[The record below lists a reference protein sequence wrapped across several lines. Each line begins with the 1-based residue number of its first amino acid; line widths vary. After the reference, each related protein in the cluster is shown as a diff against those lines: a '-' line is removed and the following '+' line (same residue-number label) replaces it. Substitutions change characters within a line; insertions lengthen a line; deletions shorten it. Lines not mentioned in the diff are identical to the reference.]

1 MSRYINYFFY
11 FVSLEWMVRLFRKKS
26 ILPYYHVINNE
37 YLPHI
42 SEIYPFKNIS
52 QFEKDLDYFQK
63 YYDEISP
70 DNLLNRKENIN
81 KFLISFD
88 DGFKEVYT
96 VIYPILKRRGIKAIF
111 FINPSFIDNQKG
123 FYKNYISLIISKLKN
138 QKTDIN
144 TLHKIAETFN
154 FKYFNNEQLYADLKK
169 IPLKDIDKL
178 EIIYKLLKIDIESF
192 LKNEQ
197 PYLTKSQIAEMIAD
211 GYYFGGHTMNHVP
224 LWQLTLEEQLKEIVD
239 SIEWLKEN
247 FNINYSYFAFPFTDE
262 KISTKLLSEL
272 FLYDK
277 NLLLFGVSEFKK
289 DIDNRFIHRIS
300 TDYPHR
306 KITKL
311 IVSKYL
317 LNIYNIII
325 KKNKIKRNETY

>member
-11 FVSLEWMVRLFRKKS
+11 FVSLKWMVRLFRKKS